1 VSGASATEVERKLD
15 AQQLAPDALIVDYRL
30 AETMTGLEAIERL
43 RHRFGRQLP
52 ALIITGTTNLAA
64 LVARAGD
71 IPVAVKPIPPGK
83 LRAFLSQVL
92 RERLELAS

>member
-1 VSGASATEVERKLD
+1 
-15 AQQLAPDALIVDYRL
+15 
-30 AETMTGLEAIERL
+30 MTGLEAIERL

-83 LRAFLSQVL
+83 LREFLSQVL